1 MAERPPPAPFRNPSC
16 IPPAP
21 SPSRRCYSML
31 IGRSPV
37 RISFGGGGTDLP
49 SYYEQFGGAVLST
62 AINKYFYT
70 ILGNRDDGRIQVISS
85 DLRLFGNWS
94 DLTALPAQN
103 SGLEIPLAVLKDL
116 GADFSA
122 DLFLASEI
130 PPGTGLGSSASVCVN
145 LLKVLT
151 TYLRCP
157 SSKYDLAERA
167 YSITRFGLGRHV
179 GKQDEYAAAFGGL
192 NYIRFGRD
200 GTVQVEPLHLEPGV
214 LSALQSNLLLF
225 FTGAA
230 HHSWDI
236 LADQEESTRLPAGPA
251 VEALH
256 QVKEAAALMKE
267 ALLCGDLEHFG
278 HLLDDA
284 WQAKKRV
291 SHRISSPR
299 IDHLYQAA
307 RAHGA
312 LGGKITGAGGGGFLL
327 LYSEPACQNDVRS
340 AMQREGVQEMAFAFD
355 GQGAQV
361 IVNDPF
367 IDHDEHAGT
376 RWTFLPLSA
385 AVPV

>member
-1 MAERPPPAPFRNPSC
+1 
-16 IPPAP
+16 
-21 SPSRRCYSML
+21 ML

-70 ILGNRDDGRIQVISS
+70 ILGNRSDGRIQVISS

-94 DLTALPAQN
+94 DLAALPAHD

-116 GADFSA
+116 GTDLAA

-157 SSKYDLAERA
+157 LSKYDLAERA
-167 YSITRFGLGRHV
+167 YTITRFGLGRHV

-192 NYIRFGRD
+192 NYIRFHSD
-200 GTVQVEPLHLEPGV
+200 GSTQVEALHIDPGV
-214 LSALQSNLLLF
+214 LSALQSNLMLF

-236 LADQEESTRLPAGPA
+236 LAEQEKSTRLPAGVA

-256 QVKEAAALMKE
+256 QVKEAGALMRE

-291 SHRISSPR
+291 SPRISNQR
-299 IDHLYQAA
+299 IDHLYEVA
-307 RAHGA
+307 REHGVV
-312 LGGKITGAGGGGFLL
+312 GGKITGAGGGGFLL
-327 LYSEPACQNDVRS
+327 LYSEPSCQDAVRS
-340 AMQREGVQEMAFAFD
+340 AMQGEGLQEMAFSFD
-355 GQGAQV
+355 CQGAQV

-367 IDHDEHAGT
+367 IDHDERAGT
-376 RWTFLPLSA
+376 RWTFLPLST
-385 AVPV
+385 V

>member
-1 MAERPPPAPFRNPSC
+1 
-16 IPPAP
+16 
-21 SPSRRCYSML
+21 ML

-70 ILGNRDDGRIQVISS
+70 ILGHRDDGRIQVISS
-85 DLRLFGNWS
+85 DLRLFGNWN
-94 DLTALPAQN
+94 DLAALPALPDKS

-116 GADFSA
+116 GSDLAA

-151 TYLRCP
+151 TYLRTP
-157 SSKYDLAERA
+157 LSKYDLAERA
-167 YSITRFGLGRHV
+167 YNITRVGLKRHV

-192 NYIRFGRD
+192 NYIRFSRD
-200 GTVQVEPLHLEPGV
+200 GAAQVEPLQLDPGV
-214 LSALQSNLLLF
+214 LSALQSNLMLF

-236 LADQEESTRLPAGPA
+236 LAEQEKSTRLPDGTA

-256 QVKEAAALMKE
+256 QVKEAAALMKD
-267 ALLCGDLEHFG
+267 ALQCGDLEHFG

-284 WQAKKRV
+284 WQAKKRI
-291 SHRISSPR
+291 SQRISSPR
-299 IDHLYQAA
+299 IDHLYTVA
-307 RAHGA
+307 RDSGA

-327 LYSEPACQNDVRS
+327 LYCEPACQAALRS
-340 AMQREGVQEMAFAFD
+340 AMQYEEVQEMAFAFD
-355 GQGAQV
+355 TQGAQV

-367 IDHDEHAGT
+367 IDQDEHAGT
-376 RWTFLPLSA
+376 RWTFLPVSSTA
-385 AVPV
+385 AAAI